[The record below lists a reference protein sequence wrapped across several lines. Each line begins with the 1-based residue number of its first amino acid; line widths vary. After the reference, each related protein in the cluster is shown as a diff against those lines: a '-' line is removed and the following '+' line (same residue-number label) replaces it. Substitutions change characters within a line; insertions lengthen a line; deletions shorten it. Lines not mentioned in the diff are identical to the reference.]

1 MPLNIRDDE
10 VDRLATQLAAL
21 NRTTK
26 TKAVKDAL
34 RRELARAQKK
44 QPLWERIRPLREE
57 IAAYPDS
64 GVVIDKA
71 FFDELGGDRDG

>member
-10 VDRLATQLAAL
+10 VDRLAAKLAGL

-26 TKAVKDAL
+26 TQAVKVAL
-34 RRELARAQKK
+34 QHELQRAQKRE
-44 QPLWERIRPLREE
+44 PLWERVKPLRDR
-57 IAAYPDS
+57 IAASPDS

-71 FFDELGGDRDG
+71 FFDELSTGTDE